1 MIMNIDN
8 KAVSVKL
15 EEVRYR
21 DDGRLHVG
29 FRHTPIYEDGEKII
43 GHGYIFEVYLNKK
56 QLRKLASHLLSYK
69 VISHDIVK
77 ELIDDIKAAA

>member
-1 MIMNIDN
+1 MIMNLN
-8 KAVSVKL
+8 GNAVSVRL

-29 FRHTPIYEDGEKII
+29 FRHKPIYENGDKIVC
-43 GHGYIFEVYLNKK
+43 HGYIFEVYLDKS
-56 QLRKLASHLLSYK
+56 QLKILASHLLAHK

-77 ELIDDIKAAA
+77 ALIDDIKKAA